1 MAVIHVLDK
10 HTAEL
15 IAAGEVVERPASVVK
30 ELLENAIDAGST
42 SITVRIER
50 GGIKKIEVQDNGT
63 GIEPDEIP
71 KAFIRHATSKITSAD
86 DLQAILT
93 LGFRGEALA
102 SIASVSKTTLTTKAH
117 NAEFAMQYI
126 VEGGVEVQF
135 ETAARPN
142 GTTIT
147 VEDLFYNTP
156 ARMKFLKKDQ
166 SEANYVQDVV
176 LRLAMSHPEISF
188 QFIKDEKEQFRTPGN
203 GDLLTTVHALQ
214 GATFAKDLLPV
225 YVEQDG
231 NTLSG
236 FITMPKAARGSRA
249 MQFFFING
257 RYIKNKTMMAA
268 LEQAC
273 KGFVMAGKF
282 PGCVLNLT
290 ISPEK
295 VDVNV
300 HPAKTEVR
308 FANDS
313 EVFHIVYQ
321 GVKAALAA
329 PAASERE
336 ITLDTNHQSDS
347 YSVKQND
354 FTEQSNTDNHFQ
366 ANAHSIFRPN
376 PFEANETETVNQE
389 VLFSRSDV
397 TYKRHTDIDIE
408 ADDKTV
414 FYSSDVHQSEY
425 SDALTQ
431 NEFSTSKIA
440 HDIAFAQEKDVDV
453 HIRVIGEAFK
463 TYIVAQ
469 IDDDICFIDKHAAH
483 ERILY
488 EKLMKNMGE
497 TAGQTLL
504 SPVDVQLSAE
514 EKNVLLSE
522 KEFLSENGIDLEDFG
537 GNTVLVRAVPP
548 TVLEGDIPAFIT
560 EIAEKLAKGIKSALS
575 EKQEWLYASI
585 SCRGAIKAGDY
596 STEQEMLALVQEV
609 MLSETPKFC
618 PHGRPVVLTL
628 TQKELEK
635 YFGRLG

>member
-30 ELLENAIDAGST
+30 ELLENAIDAEST

-50 GGIKKIEVQDNGT
+50 GGIKLIEIQDNGA

-71 KAFIRHATSKITSAD
+71 KAFIRHATSKIATAD
-86 DLQAILT
+86 DLNSILT

-102 SIASVSKTTLTTKAH
+102 SIASVSRTTLTTKAQ
-117 NAEFAMQYI
+117 NAEFAMQYV
-126 VEGGVEVQF
+126 VEGGEEVSF

-166 SEANYVQDVV
+166 SETNYIQDVV

-188 QFIKDEKEQFRTPGN
+188 QLIKDGKEQFRTPGN
-203 GDLLTTVHALQ
+203 GDLLTTIHALQ
-214 GATFAKDLLPV
+214 GASFAKGLLPV
-225 YVEQDG
+225 YAEQDG

-236 FITMPKAARGSRA
+236 FVTMPKASRGSRA

-257 RYIKNKTMMAA
+257 RYIKNRTMMAA

-273 KGFVMAGKF
+273 KGSVMAGKF

-308 FANDS
+308 FANEG
-313 EVFHIVYQ
+313 EVFNIVYQ
-321 GVKAALAA
+321 GVKTALAT
-329 PAASERE
+329 PEASERE
-336 ITLDTNHQSDS
+336 IILYTDNRD
-347 YSVKQND
+347 VKQND
-354 FTEQSNTDNHFQ
+354 FALNKNDENLQLSGR
-366 ANAHSIFRPN
+366 SILRPN
-376 PFEANETETVNQE
+376 PFETNETKAINQE
-389 VLFSRSDV
+389 LLYSRSDV
-397 TYKRHTDIDIE
+397 AYIKNTGIDVE
-408 ADDKTV
+408 ADTDTV
-414 FYSSDVHQSEY
+414 FYDADVVQSKSE
-425 SDALTQ
+425 
-431 NEFSTSKIA
+431 NTSADVNKLSFA
-440 HDIAFAQEKDVDV
+440 SETDINANLPVQTDNNDL
-453 HIRVIGEAFK
+453 HIRVIGEVFK

-469 IDDDICFIDKHAAH
+469 INDDICFIDKHAAH

-488 EKLMKNMGE
+488 EKLIKNLGK

-522 KEFLSENGIDLEDFG
+522 SDFLSDNGIDIEDFG

-548 TVLEGDIPAFIT
+548 TVLEGEIPAFIS
-560 EIAEKLAKGIKSALS
+560 EIAQKLAKGIKSALS

-585 SCRGAIKAGDY
+585 SCRGAIKARDY
-596 STEQEMLALVQEV
+596 TTEPEMLALVQEV
-609 MLSETPKFC
+609 MLEDTPKFC
-618 PHGRPVVLTL
+618 PHGRPIVLTL